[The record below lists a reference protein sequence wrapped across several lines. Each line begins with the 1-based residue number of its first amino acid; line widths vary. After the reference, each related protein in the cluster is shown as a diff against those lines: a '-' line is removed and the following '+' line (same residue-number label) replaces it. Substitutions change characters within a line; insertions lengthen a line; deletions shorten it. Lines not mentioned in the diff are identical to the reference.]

1 MSLLEEIMKAQQPVR
16 RKVFIS
22 YYHKDDQRYRDA
34 LEKYFGHL
42 FISKSV
48 QPGDINTDVSTDYI
62 KTLIQQDYISDSS
75 VLLVLVGPKTLC
87 RKHVDWE
94 LSAALSSKVGGNSGV
109 AAILL
114 PELQLL
120 PDGRFNYGTVP
131 ARFADNSKSGYALA
145 YEWSFA
151 TASEANMRSIIET
164 AFEARVSK
172 KHLMLNG
179 RVQMGRNTCE

>member
-1 MSLLEEIMKAQQPVR
+1 MGLIEELMKAQQPLR

-22 YYHKDDQRYRDA
+22 YYHKDDQKYRDA

-48 QPGDINTDVSTDYI
+48 QPGDIHTDVSTDYI
-62 KTLIQQDYISDSS
+62 KALIQQNYISDSS

-94 LSAALSSKVGGNSGV
+94 ISAALSSKIGGNSGV
-109 AAILL
+109 VAILL

-120 PDGRFNYGTVP
+120 PDGWFNYDTVP
-131 ARFADNSKSGYALA
+131 ARFADNEKNGYAFA
-145 YEWSFA
+145 YKWSYA

-164 AFEARVSK
+164 AFENRVGM
-172 KHLMLNG
+172 KHMILNG

>member
-1 MSLLEEIMKAQQPVR
+1 MSLFEDIMKTAQLVR

-22 YYHKDDQRYRDA
+22 YYHKDDQKYRDS
-34 LEKYFGHL
+34 LEEDFGHM

-48 QPGDINTDVSTDYI
+48 QPGDISTDVSTDYI
-62 KTLIQQDYISDSS
+62 KALINQDFLSDAS

-94 LSAALSSKVGGNSGV
+94 ISAALSSKVGGNSGV

-114 PELQLL
+114 PELPLL
-120 PDGRFNYGTVP
+120 SDGFDPATLPPRFY
-131 ARFADNSKSGYALA
+131 DNQASGYAIA
-145 YEWSFA
+145 YKWSYA

-164 AFEARVSK
+164 AFEARLSK
-172 KHLMLNG
+172 KNLISNS
-179 RVQMGRNTCE
+179 RIQMGRNTCE